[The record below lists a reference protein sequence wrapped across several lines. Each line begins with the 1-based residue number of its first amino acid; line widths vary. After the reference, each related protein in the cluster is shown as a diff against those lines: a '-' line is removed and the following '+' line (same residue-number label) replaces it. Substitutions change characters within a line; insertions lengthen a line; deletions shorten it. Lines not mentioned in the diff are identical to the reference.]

1 MNLEAR
7 KTDSSMFESFFA
19 VCILMGGMATA
30 SADSNLGPN
39 AENRDA
45 DRALRHELRGDK
57 INAHQAEANKL
68 LEERRRLANVID
80 GRNNDASKRINR
92 LTPEERRDLR
102 RHINQ
107 AGQDIYTNVP
117 KE

>member
-19 VCILMGGMATA
+19 VCILMGGMASA
-30 SADSNLGPN
+30 SADPSHGQGVD
-39 AENRDA
+39 NRDA
-45 DRALRHELRGDK
+45 DRAFRLEQRADK
-57 INAHQAEANKL
+57 MNPRAVDNNKL
-68 LEERRRLANVID
+68 LEERRRLATVID
-80 GRNNDASKRINR
+80 RPLDPNKRTNR
-92 LTPEERRDLR
+92 LTPEEKRDLR

-107 AGQDIYTNVP
+107 AGQDLYVNIP

>member
-30 SADSNLGPN
+30 SADPSLGPN

-57 INAHQAEANKL
+57 LNVHQADANKL
-68 LEERRRLANVID
+68 LEERRRLATVLD
-80 GRNNDASKRINR
+80 GRNDANKRINR

-107 AGQDIYTNVP
+107 AGQDIYTTVP